1 MGAIYGEEY
10 EKNINVLFGPSRI
23 ASTAKKFAE
32 LEKTSGPYKFGML
45 AKVLVPRPAD
55 WADEYGSTKGY
66 GAWDKHSGD
75 IPKELQ
81 DRLTEVIASNLR
93 SENPRPMRIKVG
105 ANVDGSHDLQ
115 IKTFTHDG
123 VEHIGIL
130 MLCPNPALESRSQS
144 DAVAKTAA
152 EVVG

>member
-1 MGAIYGEEY
+1 MAGIYSEEY
-10 EKNINVLFGPSRI
+10 ENNVNVLFGPSRI
-23 ASTAKKFAE
+23 AATARKFAE

-45 AKVLVPRPAD
+45 AKVLVPRSAD

-66 GAWDKHSGD
+66 GTWEKHSGE

-105 ANVDGSHDLQ
+105 ENVDGSHDVQ
-115 IKTFTHDG
+115 VKTFTHDG
-123 VEHIGIL
+123 IEHIGIL
-130 MLCPNPALESRSQS
+130 MLCPNPALKARSQA
-144 DAVAKTAA
+144 DDVAKAPA
-152 EVVG
+152 EVLG